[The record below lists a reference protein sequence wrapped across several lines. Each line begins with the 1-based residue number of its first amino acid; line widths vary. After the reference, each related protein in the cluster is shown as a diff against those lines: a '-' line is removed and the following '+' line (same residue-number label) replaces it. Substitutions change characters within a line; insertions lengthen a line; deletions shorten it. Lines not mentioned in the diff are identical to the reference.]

1 MKKSGWLNHFFCHVG
16 WNNFGR
22 RKCHSVVIFKL
33 KHVVCRVSRGEGNPV
48 VVQMIAAGGR
58 AEHAGVKPGAGE
70 CCQTK

>member
-1 MKKSGWLNHFFCHVG
+1 MLIFQG
-16 WNNFGR
+16 
-22 RKCHSVVIFKL
+22 VVIFKL

-58 AEHAGVKPGAGE
+58 AEHAGVKPGGE